1 MRLLIRHVHVI
12 VGGYMLNYYTIHFR
26 NRDRIENTMDTA
38 RIWHGIFFKILKD
51 YDKDIST
58 RYHDQLSKQS
68 FSISPIFSEDG
79 VNKGHFSENS
89 LLKVNIALF
98 TDEINKGLFEFIKKN
113 KSFNYGETELLIEE
127 IHFKVIDEET
137 LDTCRIKRGIMNFI
151 SPTTFRINPVN
162 SPLPNPKRIFKSLS
176 KTYCEIFGKELLDD
190 EIIEQLE
197 KYVVIEGLNIN
208 TEVARY
214 KKFDITG
221 FKGQITLNL
230 KFPDEEVQRN
240 LEKLFA
246 LASYVGI
253 GYKTGMG
260 MGQCIVLKK

>member
-1 MRLLIRHVHVI
+1 
-12 VGGYMLNYYTIHFR
+12 MLNYYTIHFR

-113 KSFNYGETELLIEE
+113 KSFNYGETELLIEK

-137 LDTCRIKRGIMNFI
+137 LDTCRIKRGTMNFI

-176 KTYCEIFGKELLDD
+176 KTYCEIFGKELLED

-260 MGQCIVLKK
+260 MGKCIVLKK